1 MDLQSFLGGDCSGFV
16 VFLGGD
22 CSGFVVFLGGDCS
35 GFVLFLKL
43 KIKILVSCLDLLCSC
58 SLS

>member
-22 CSGFVVFLGGDCS
+22 CNGFVV
-35 GFVLFLKL
+35 FLKL